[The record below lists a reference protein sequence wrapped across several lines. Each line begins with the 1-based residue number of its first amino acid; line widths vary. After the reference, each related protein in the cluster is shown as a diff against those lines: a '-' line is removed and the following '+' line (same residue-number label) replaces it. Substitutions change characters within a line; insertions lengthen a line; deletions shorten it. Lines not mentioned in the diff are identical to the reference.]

1 MFISTILVCLLSKNK
16 ILSSTHFK
24 AEADLDKRLA
34 KCEAAASELK
44 KDVKK
49 EKKKLEKLNNQ
60 IEASQK
66 NQIDQKVIEETIQTI
81 LVDVVDELTENEAR
95 QFEVFDRRIKEIEEH
110 NELAHQQHKISDKK
124 TNTELRR
131 LAAIVNTGIKGL
143 TYSSSILKISYW
155 IIISPYFYVLFEK
168 Q

>member
-1 MFISTILVCLLSKNK
+1 MFAYSSKK
-16 ILSSTHFK
+16 KPFFTLPK

-49 EKKKLEKLNNQ
+49 EKKKFEKLNNQ
-60 IEASQK
+60 VEATQK

-131 LAAIVNTGIKGL
+131 LAAIVNTGIPGVD
-143 TYSSSILKISYW
+143 ILSKFDRLRS
-155 IIISPYFYVLFEK
+155 L
-168 Q
+168 